1 MSDRRALQLDDV
13 PAIAPRNRLQWEPA
27 QNTHVL
33 LYPEGMIKLSDTAAE
48 ILKRIDGAATIA
60 QVIAALERDYSDAD
74 LPDADLPDADSP
86 GADLRAD
93 VLEFLAIAYERGW
106 IAIRGRD

>member
-1 MSDRRALQLDDV
+1 MSERRALELDDV
-13 PAIAPRNRLQWEPA
+13 PALAPRIRLQWEPA

-60 QVIAALERDYSDAD
+60 QVIAALERYYSD
-74 LPDADLPDADSP
+74 PDSP
-86 GADLRAD
+86 RADLRAD

-106 IAIRGRD
+106 IAITGRD